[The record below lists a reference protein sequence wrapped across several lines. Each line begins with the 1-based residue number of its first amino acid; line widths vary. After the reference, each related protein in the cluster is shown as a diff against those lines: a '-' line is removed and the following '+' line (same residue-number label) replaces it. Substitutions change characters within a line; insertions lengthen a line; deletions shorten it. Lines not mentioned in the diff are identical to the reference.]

1 MKKHFMLGSR
11 GSTLALLQTQEVID
25 ALQQANP
32 DYKFEIMIISTQGD
46 RQRWLPLSRI
56 GGKGLFVKE
65 IQLALLSGEVDM
77 AVHSFK
83 DLPTELTPGLEVAA
97 YCKRLD
103 PRDVLVSRQ
112 GLSLPYLPLGAVLGT
127 SSPRRAAQI
136 KARRP
141 DIIFRD
147 LRGNVE
153 TRLRKVSQGEVDGAV
168 LAAAGVLR
176 LGAEAQ
182 ITQFLSPEDC
192 LPAVGQG
199 ALAVETRAEDAVTK
213 DLLKAVDHLLT
224 RQALAAERSLLETL
238 QGGCHIPLGALAQV
252 DGKTLELHGV
262 IASLDGSQVLRY
274 HLSGR
279 AEEGNAIGRQV
290 AERLLEMGGREL
302 VEAAWAARSS

>member
-1 MKKHFMLGSR
+1 
-11 GSTLALLQTQEVID
+11 
-25 ALQQANP
+25 
-32 DYKFEIMIISTQGD
+32 
-46 RQRWLPLSRI
+46 
-56 GGKGLFVKE
+56 VKE

-83 DLPTELTPGLEVAA
+83 DLPTEPTPGLEVAA

-112 GLSLPYLPLGAVLGT
+112 GLSLSYLPPGAVLGT

-141 DIIFRD
+141 DLIFRD

-182 ITQFLSPEDC
+182 ITQFLSPEEC

-199 ALAVETRAEDAVTK
+199 ALAVETRAEDEVTK
-213 DLLKAVDHLLT
+213 DLLKTVDHLLT

-238 QGGCHIPLGALAQV
+238 QGGCYIPLGALAQV
-252 DGKTLELHGV
+252 DGKTLELHGM

-279 AEEGNAIGRQV
+279 AEEGAAIGRQV

>member
-25 ALQQANP
+25 ALQLAYP
-32 DYKFEIMIISTQGD
+32 DYEFEIMIISTQGD

-83 DLPTELTPGLEVAA
+83 DLPTEPTPGLEVAA

-112 GLSLPYLPLGAVLGT
+112 GLSLSYLPPGAVLGT

-141 DIIFRD
+141 DLIFRD

-182 ITQFLSPEDC
+182 ITQFLSPEEC

-199 ALAVETRAEDAVTK
+199 ALAVETRAEDEVTK
-213 DLLKAVDHLLT
+213 DLLKTVDHLLT

-238 QGGCHIPLGALAQV
+238 QGGCYIPLGALAQV
-252 DGKTLELHGV
+252 DGKTLELHGM

-279 AEEGNAIGRQV
+279 AEEGAAIGRQV